1 MGTVCPTC
9 AALRRR
15 IAEPEAQLAEALC
28 AGKRQAAPFAKGPPQ
43 SQPKQPGRKPGK
55 DYGRKGHRPPPPPT
69 HIDEVHEAPLPAACP
84 DCGGPLDETDIQ
96 QQYQV
101 EIPRRPIHRQFN
113 VHVGHCRC
121 CARRVQGRH
130 PLQTSDALGAAA
142 AQLGSDA
149 QAAVVDLN
157 KQAGLSHGKVT
168 QVLHNL
174 FGIDLTRGGSAHTVL
189 RAGRRAEGV
198 FQSLLDR
205 VPTTERANVDETG
218 WRVGG
223 RLAWLHTIVTPDV
236 TAYLIDPTRSGAVAE
251 RVLGPGY
258 AGLLGHDGWSVYDRF
273 VQARHQQ
280 CLAHLLRRCDE
291 LLQTAT
297 AGAVLFPRRVKSLLE
312 QALELRDRHQAG
324 QVSDHGAVVAC
335 GRLTNRLADLV
346 YPAKRHAANERFAQH
361 LWNHRDEL
369 FTFLKYPAIE
379 ATNWLAEHAIRF
391 GVILR
396 KVWGG
401 NRTWA
406 GARAQSV
413 LMSFWRTCWQQ
424 GRSALDSMSQ
434 LLRGQAVLLVQPP

>member
-1 MGTVCPTC
+1 MDPACPRC
-9 AALRRR
+9 EALRRR
-15 IAEPEAQLAEALC
+15 VAELEAQLAEALR

-43 SQPKQPGRKPGK
+43 PEPKKPGRKPGQ

-69 HIDEVHEAPLPAACP
+69 RIDEVHEAPLPEACP
-84 DCGGPLDETDIQ
+84 DCGGPLQETDIQ

-101 EIPRRPIHRQFN
+101 EIPRKPIHRQFN
-113 VHVGHCRC
+113 VHLGQCRC
-121 CARRVQGRH
+121 GARRVQGRH

-142 AQLGSDA
+142 SQLGPDA

-189 RAGRRAEGV
+189 RAGRRCAGV
-198 FQSLLDR
+198 FQSLLDTL
-205 VPTTERANVDETG
+205 PQTPRANLDETG

-223 RLAWLHTIVTPDV
+223 RRAWLHTIVSPDV
-236 TAYLIDPTRSGAVAE
+236 TVYLIDPTRSGDVAE
-251 RVLGPGY
+251 RALGLDY
-258 AGLLGHDGWSVYDRF
+258 AGLLGHDGWSPYDRF
-273 VQARHQQ
+273 VGARHQQ

-297 AGAVLFPRRVKSLLE
+297 GGAVLFPRRVKALFQ
-312 QALELRDRHQAG
+312 QALDLRDRHQAG
-324 QVSDHGAVVAC
+324 RVSDHGVAVAC
-335 GRLTNRLADLV
+335 GHLTNRLAGLV
-346 YPAKRHAANERFAQH
+346 FPTKRNAANDCFAQH
-361 LWNHRDEL
+361 LWNHLDDL
-369 FTFLKYPAIE
+369 FTFLKFPAIE

-401 NRTWA
+401 NRSWA
-406 GARAQSV
+406 GARAQSI

-424 GRSALDSMSQ
+424 GRNALDSLSQ
-434 LLRGQAVLLVQPP
+434 QLRGQPVLLAQPP